1 MFEKLRHRGTLT
13 CTLIALCGLLW
24 GCSPGGKPGSS
35 HASLSPDDQAY
46 VAALADGLTQ
56 LAELKVGGKTLL
68 VPEDKD
74 AVVLVASLSFGP
86 RAHVQHVTLVRDF
99 IAVTDAC
106 VVSCVCEGEGNG
118 AGSMVTV
125 LVSEFELRYASP
137 GFTLDRFLAAL
148 KKEGLTV
155 GPLLR
160 HKDGTVKAKLAM
172 QTGGESSKPMTAIGE
187 GVRPATGGP

>member
-24 GCSPGGKPGSS
+24 GCSPGNEPGSS

-46 VAALADGLTQ
+46 VAALADGLGK
-56 LAELKVGGKTLL
+56 LAEEKVDSKILKM
-68 VPEDKD
+68 PQEEN
-74 AVVLVASLSFGP
+74 AFSVVDRLSFGP
-86 RAHVQHVTLVRDF
+86 RAHVQRLTFLRDF
-99 IAVTDAC
+99 DVLGDAC
-106 VVSCVCEGEGNG
+106 VISYVCEGEGSG
-118 AGSMVTV
+118 APSVVTV
-125 LVSEFELRYASP
+125 LVDGFELRYASP

-155 GPLLR
+155 GPPIPL
-160 HKDGTVKAKLAM
+160 KDGTVEAILAM
-172 QTGGESSKPMTAIGE
+172 QTGGESSKPVAVVGA